1 MRSPGSDLDLAT
13 GFLFTEGM
21 IDDVSQILSMRCE
34 PAEDGSEKSG
44 DTVPIRLKLE
54 VAVDPGRFRRNF
66 YTTSSCGVCGKLAMG
81 AVEVRPS
88 RTMRKSGPQFRADLI
103 RLLPDLPG
111 RKMCVIGPPQLWNAT
126 GRYFTSPTSVRPET
140 D

>member
-1 MRSPGSDLDLAT
+1 
-13 GFLFTEGM
+13 M

-44 DTVPIRLKLE
+44 DTVPIRLKPE

-111 RKMCVIGPPQLWNAT
+111 RKMCNWTTAVMECDRQIFYFPDLGPT
-126 GRYFTSPTSVRPET
+126 
-140 D
+140 